1 MIDCKQA
8 VQRLWGYID
17 QNLEQAREEELEEH
31 LGLCRHCCGELEFAK
46 QIRDRLAAGVVA
58 DKVEPPVRERLER
71 FIRGL
76 ERRNEPR

>member
-17 QNLEQAREEELEEH
+17 QNLEQAREEELEQH

-46 QIRDRLAAGVVA
+46 QIRDRLAVGVAA

-76 ERRNEPR
+76 EGSR